1 MSSSYVV
8 VVEDITEYLFLI
20 PAKIIALLH
29 ASPSVLEL
37 HAVHYDCYGFAHQ
50 SLKLVTLLPLS
61 DPLDLQNHQITGDE
75 DWTQV

>member
-29 ASPSVLEL
+29 ASPSVLERCMQ
-37 HAVHYDCYGFAHQ
+37 Y
-50 SLKLVTLLPLS
+50 VTIAM
-61 DPLDLQNHQITGDE
+61 DLRSK
-75 DWTQV
+75 V